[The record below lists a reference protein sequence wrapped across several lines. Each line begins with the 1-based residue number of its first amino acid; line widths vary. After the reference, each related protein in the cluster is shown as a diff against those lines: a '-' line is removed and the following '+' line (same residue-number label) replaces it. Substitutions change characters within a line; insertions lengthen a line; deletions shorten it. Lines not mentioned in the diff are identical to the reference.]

1 MFELHIQAK
10 TNKMSKVLLPD
21 QLGSLGSKVGKL
33 TCSAFNYCSELSLTF
48 KTNRAFCRNPDS
60 REGRL
65 VCVPSDM
72 ALDAQLYDS
81 CYQTKEPAAAGSS
94 KIWSPFQLEASENHA
109 RSEFIFN
116 ENRIQDRR
124 KKKTKTKKTLALYLF
139 RDPKKLK

>member
-1 MFELHIQAK
+1 
-10 TNKMSKVLLPD
+10 MSCIFKQKLTKCQEFCCLIS
-21 QLGSLGSKVGKL
+21 LEALGSKVGKL

-60 REGRL
+60 REGRI

-72 ALDAQLYDS
+72 ALDTQLYDS

-124 KKKTKTKKTLALYLF
+124 IKKKKKKTLPCICLETQIN
-139 RDPKKLK
+139 